1 MPIVKQVKGNLVK
14 MFQNGE
20 VMLIANFMDCM
31 GKVPK
36 EIAEAFPEVIEV
48 DKSFP
53 LPTLYRLGDYS
64 VVPTAS
70 GSILNF
76 YTQLR
81 GIDTFEFSALKACL
95 KKLSMEA
102 IKAGSYFELAV
113 CLDGINAD
121 FIELTKKI
129 LNFQEYLLI
138 TIVENDKGEVR
149 MGEEQTK

>member
-14 MFQNGE
+14 MFQDGE

-81 GIDTFEFSALKACL
+81 GVDTFEFSALKTCL